1 MKLLTPVQITDAML
15 ISSGIAENDYTAWNA
30 ATNYSVGQRCI
41 LTSTHSVYQRLV
53 AGVTATSPD
62 LDAANWSKVGPTNRW
77 ACFDQATG
85 TSTTGTTSITMTIA
99 PGSVRGLALLDL
111 IGNSVTV
118 TMVDGATTV
127 YSKTVDLNTGYGV
140 ASWDTY
146 FFNEI
151 VRRTTV
157 VLTDLPP
164 YANGQ
169 ITITVNG
176 VSAVAVGTVA
186 VGNVLEIGGT
196 RYGVSLGII
205 DYSVKST
212 DAYGTTTI
220 TKRNYAKRMTVPVV
234 VNSADVDEVARV
246 LSLWRSTPAV
256 WIGTEIY
263 DQSVIFGFYKDWQID
278 IAYSVVSYCSLT
290 IEGLT

>member
-1 MKLLTPVQITDAML
+1 MKLLTPVQITDALL
-15 ISSGIAENDYTAWNA
+15 ISSSIAETDYPEWNASTAYTA
-30 ATNYSVGQRCI
+30 GQRCI
-41 LTSTHSVYQRLV
+41 LSATHSIYQRLV
-53 AGVTATSPD
+53 AGVTATSPH
-62 LDAANWSKVGPTNRW
+62 LDVANWSRVGPTNRW

-85 TSTTGTTSITMTIA
+85 TSSTGTTQITLTIA
-99 PGSVRGLALLDL
+99 PGLVRGLALLDL
-111 IGNSVTV
+111 VGNSVTV
-118 TMVDGATTV
+118 LVKNGGTTI
-127 YSKTVDLNTGYGV
+127 YSKTIDLNTGYGV
-140 ASWDTY
+140 ASWDSY

-157 VLTDLPP
+157 VLTDIPP

-169 ITITVNG
+169 ITVTVDG
-176 VSAVAVGTVA
+176 VGAVAVGTVA
-186 VGNVLEIGGT
+186 VGNLLEIGGS

-205 DYSVKST
+205 DYSTKTT
-212 DAYGTTTI
+212 DAFGTTTI
-220 TKRNYAKRMTVPVV
+220 TKRTYAKRMTVPVV
-234 VNSADVDEVARV
+234 IKSADVDEVARV

-278 IAYSVVSYCSLT
+278 IAYPVMSHCSLT